1 MFGCKNETF
10 FIFLHIREE
19 LIIMAIRKINNKLR
33 YNLRITDENV
43 MIFLEDLLNYNKEKS
58 INSVLNTALKIGVY
72 EMYNETFKNNNK
84 NTNKNDLSD
93 SEISKGFV
101 YLESLLRQN
110 AVALKISE
118 KMLTILFNLELYK
131 LADDPNINMELL
143 VDGSLDQLP
152 DFLERTKINILNSEF
167 NKTGR
172 IDFNA

>member
-1 MFGCKNETF
+1 
-10 FIFLHIREE
+10 
-19 LIIMAIRKINNKLR
+19 MAIRKINNKLR